1 MSKFPFIC
9 GIIGKKLYLLLL
21 LALTL
26 ILHGILK
33 FEIILG
39 FDAKSAINNPGL
51 INNLQ
56 SITNLQVINDLG
68 GNILQMLSI
77 FIPCIFK
84 FKGKSK
90 NSTKKCTKANFKDYF
105 ILSLII
111 LLIIG
116 IEILLQRFNKYDI
129 IINFTYIS
137 LCFQMIFYILSS
149 IIILKAKYYIHNI
162 ISSILFCIFSVI
174 NDLILDNFKI
184 IEPIS
189 LLSLLPNLVDD
200 LLCCYMKYLIDK
212 RFHSYWNILFFIG
225 LFYFLFILIDFIII
239 IINDPYNN
247 YIFKAIKMT
256 EIKYI
261 VLNFFLDAILKQFL
275 RLLLTL
281 IILEYFS
288 LNHVLISHLLYRI
301 VISIYLYL
309 YESIIKL
316 THILTDKNYLLFL
329 IPAFFQII
337 SLLFY
342 LEILEFN
349 FCNLNRNTKRNIMLR
364 EEEEMLLRNNSIA
377 REIEVE
383 VDKDLIVKNPQEKK
397 DLELYDIIDN
407 SEEKENGSEN

>member
-9 GIIGKKLYLLLL
+9 GIVGKKLYLLLL
-21 LALTL
+21 LAFTL
-26 ILHGILK
+26 ILYGILRI
-33 FEIILG
+33 EIIQG
-39 FDAKSAINNPGL
+39 FDSKSLINNPDINNKSITGLQL
-51 INNLQ
+51 INN
-56 SITNLQVINDLG
+56 LG

-212 RFHSYWNILFFIG
+212 KYHSIWNILFFLG
-225 LFYFLFILIDFIII
+225 LFFFIFNLIDFIII

-247 YIFKAIKMT
+247 YIFKAIKIT
-256 EIKYI
+256 GTKYI
-261 VLNFFLDAILKQFL
+261 ILNFFLDAILNQFL
-275 RLLLTL
+275 RMLLTL

-288 LNHVLISHLLYRI
+288 LNHVLISLLLFRI
-301 VISIYLYL
+301 AISIYLHELIFKFIIILVDKKYL
-309 YESIIKL
+309 F
-316 THILTDKNYLLFL
+316 FL

-349 FCNLNRNTKRNIMLR
+349 FCNLNRNTKRNIILR
-364 EEEEMLLRNNSIA
+364 EEEEMLLRNNTNAS
-377 REIEVE
+377 EIEVE
-383 VDKDLIVKNPQEKK
+383 IDKDLIVKNPQEKK
-397 DLELYDIIDN
+397 DLELYDMIDD
-407 SEEKENGSEN
+407 SEEKENDSEN

>member
-9 GIIGKKLYLLLL
+9 GIVGKKLYLLLL
-21 LALTL
+21 LAFTL
-26 ILHGILK
+26 ILYGILRI
-33 FEIILG
+33 EIIQG
-39 FDAKSAINNPGL
+39 FDSKSLINNPDINNKSITGLQL
-51 INNLQ
+51 INN
-56 SITNLQVINDLG
+56 LG

-212 RFHSYWNILFFIG
+212 KYHSIWNILFFLG
-225 LFYFLFILIDFIII
+225 LFFFIFNLIDFIII

-247 YIFKAIKMT
+247 YIFKAMKIT
-256 EIKYI
+256 GTKYI
-261 VLNFFLDAILKQFL
+261 ILNFFLDAILNQFL
-275 RLLLTL
+275 RMLLTL

-288 LNHVLISHLLYRI
+288 LNHVLISLLLFRI
-301 VISIYLYL
+301 AISIYLHELIFKFIIILVDKKYL
-309 YESIIKL
+309 F
-316 THILTDKNYLLFL
+316 FL

-342 LEILEFN
+342 LEIFEFN

-364 EEEEMLLRNNSIA
+364 EEEEMLLRNNTNAS
-377 REIEVE
+377 EIEVE
-383 VDKDLIVKNPQEKK
+383 IDKDLIVKNPQEKK
-397 DLELYDIIDN
+397 DLELYDMIDD
-407 SEEKENGSEN
+407 SEEKENDSEN

>member
-9 GIIGKKLYLLLL
+9 GIVGKKLYLLLL
-21 LALTL
+21 LAFTL
-26 ILHGILK
+26 ILYGILRI
-33 FEIILG
+33 EIIQG
-39 FDAKSAINNPGL
+39 FDSKSLINNPD
-51 INNLQ
+51 INNK
-56 SITNLQVINDLG
+56 SITGLQRINNLG
-68 GNILQMLSI
+68 GNIFQMLSI

-129 IINFTYIS
+129 KINFTYIS

-212 RFHSYWNILFFIG
+212 KYHSIWNILFFLG
-225 LFYFLFILIDFIII
+225 LFFFIFNLIDFIII

-247 YIFKAIKMT
+247 YIFKAIKT
-256 EIKYI
+256 TGTKYI

-288 LNHVLISHLLYRI
+288 LNHVLISLLLFRI
-301 VISIYLYL
+301 AISIYLHELIFKFIIILVDKKYL
-309 YESIIKL
+309 F
-316 THILTDKNYLLFL
+316 FL
-329 IPAFFQII
+329 IPAFFQIL

-342 LEILEFN
+342 LEIFEFN

-364 EEEEMLLRNNSIA
+364 EEEEMLLRNNTNAS
-377 REIEVE
+377 EIEVE
-383 VDKDLIVKNPQEKK
+383 IDKDLIVKNPQEKK
-397 DLELYDIIDN
+397 DLELYDMIDD
-407 SEEKENGSEN
+407 SEEKENDSEN

>member
-9 GIIGKKLYLLLL
+9 GIVGKKLYLLLL
-21 LALTL
+21 LAFTL
-26 ILHGILK
+26 ILYGILRI
-33 FEIILG
+33 EIIQG
-39 FDAKSAINNPGL
+39 FDSKSLINNPDINNKSITGLQL
-51 INNLQ
+51 INN
-56 SITNLQVINDLG
+56 LG

-174 NDLILDNFKI
+174 IDLILDNFTI

-212 RFHSYWNILFFIG
+212 KYHSIWNILFFLG
-225 LFYFLFILIDFIII
+225 LFFFIFNLIDFIII

-247 YIFKAIKMT
+247 YIFKAMKIT
-256 EIKYI
+256 GTKYI
-261 VLNFFLDAILKQFL
+261 ILNFFLDAILKQFL

-288 LNHVLISHLLYRI
+288 LNHVLISLLLFRI
-301 VISIYLYL
+301 AISIYLHELIFKFIIILVDKKYL
-309 YESIIKL
+309 F
-316 THILTDKNYLLFL
+316 FL

-342 LEILEFN
+342 LEIFEFN

-364 EEEEMLLRNNSIA
+364 EEEEMLLRNNTNAS
-377 REIEVE
+377 EIEVE
-383 VDKDLIVKNPQEKK
+383 IDKDLIVKNPQEKK
-397 DLELYDIIDN
+397 DLELYDMIDD
-407 SEEKENGSEN
+407 SEEKENDSEN

>member
-9 GIIGKKLYLLLL
+9 GIVGKKLYLLLL
-21 LALTL
+21 LAFTL
-26 ILHGILK
+26 ILYGILRI
-33 FEIILG
+33 EIIQG
-39 FDAKSAINNPGL
+39 FDSKSLINNPDINNKSITGLQL
-51 INNLQ
+51 INN
-56 SITNLQVINDLG
+56 LG

-212 RFHSYWNILFFIG
+212 KYHSIWNILFFLG
-225 LFYFLFILIDFIII
+225 LFFFIFNLIDFIII

-247 YIFKAIKMT
+247 YIFKAMKIT
-256 EIKYI
+256 GTKYI
-261 VLNFFLDAILKQFL
+261 ILNFFLDAILNQFL
-275 RLLLTL
+275 RMLLTL

-288 LNHVLISHLLYRI
+288 LNHVLISLLLFRI
-301 VISIYLYL
+301 AISIYLHELIFKFIIILVDKKYL
-309 YESIIKL
+309 F
-316 THILTDKNYLLFL
+316 FL
-329 IPAFFQII
+329 IPAFFQIL

-342 LEILEFN
+342 LEIFEFN

-364 EEEEMLLRNNSIA
+364 EEEEMLLRNNTNVS
-377 REIEVE
+377 EIEVE
-383 VDKDLIVKNPQEKK
+383 IDKDLIVKNPQEKK
-397 DLELYDIIDN
+397 DLELYDMIDD
-407 SEEKENGSEN
+407 SEEKENDSEN

>member
-9 GIIGKKLYLLLL
+9 GIVGKKLYLLLL
-21 LALTL
+21 LAFTL
-26 ILHGILK
+26 ILYGILRI
-33 FEIILG
+33 EIIQG
-39 FDAKSAINNPGL
+39 FDSKSLINNPDINNKSITGLQL
-51 INNLQ
+51 INN
-56 SITNLQVINDLG
+56 LG

-149 IIILKAKYYIHNI
+149 IIILKTKYYIHNI

-212 RFHSYWNILFFIG
+212 KYHSIWNILFFLG
-225 LFYFLFILIDFIII
+225 LFFFIFNLIDFIII

-247 YIFKAIKMT
+247 YIFKAIKIT
-256 EIKYI
+256 GTKYI
-261 VLNFFLDAILKQFL
+261 ILNFFLDAILNQFL
-275 RLLLTL
+275 RMLLTL

-288 LNHVLISHLLYRI
+288 LNHVLISLLLFRI
-301 VISIYLYL
+301 AISIYLHELIFKFIIILVDKKYL
-309 YESIIKL
+309 F
-316 THILTDKNYLLFL
+316 FL
-329 IPAFFQII
+329 IPAFFQIL

-342 LEILEFN
+342 LEIFEFN

-364 EEEEMLLRNNSIA
+364 EEEEMLLRNNTNVS
-377 REIEVE
+377 EIEVE
-383 VDKDLIVKNPQEKK
+383 IDKDLIVKNPQEKK
-397 DLELYDIIDN
+397 DLELYDMIDD
-407 SEEKENGSEN
+407 SEEKENDSEN

>member
-9 GIIGKKLYLLLL
+9 GIVGKKLYLLLL
-21 LALTL
+21 LAFTL
-26 ILHGILK
+26 ILYGILRI
-33 FEIILG
+33 EIIQG
-39 FDAKSAINNPGL
+39 FDSKSLINNPDINNKSITGLQL
-51 INNLQ
+51 INN
-56 SITNLQVINDLG
+56 LG

-212 RFHSYWNILFFIG
+212 KYHSIWNILFFLG
-225 LFYFLFILIDFIII
+225 LFFFLFNLITFIII

-247 YIFKAIKMT
+247 YIFKAMKIT
-256 EIKYI
+256 GTKYI
-261 VLNFFLDAILKQFL
+261 ILNFFLDAILNQFL
-275 RLLLTL
+275 RMLLTL

-288 LNHVLISHLLYRI
+288 LNHVLISLLLFRI
-301 VISIYLYL
+301 AISIYLHELIFKFIIILVDKKYL
-309 YESIIKL
+309 F
-316 THILTDKNYLLFL
+316 FL

-342 LEILEFN
+342 LEIFEFN

-364 EEEEMLLRNNSIA
+364 EEEEMLLRNNTNAS
-377 REIEVE
+377 EIEVE
-383 VDKDLIVKNPQEKK
+383 IDKDLIVKNPQDKK
-397 DLELYDIIDN
+397 DLELYDMIDD
-407 SEEKENGSEN
+407 SEEKENDSEN

>member
-9 GIIGKKLYLLLL
+9 GIVGKKLYLLLL

-26 ILHGILK
+26 ILYNILR

-56 SITNLQVINDLG
+56 SITDLQVINNLG

-111 LLIIG
+111 FLIIG
-116 IEILLQRFNKYDI
+116 IETLLQRFNKYDI
-129 IINFTYIS
+129 KINFTYIS

-149 IIILKAKYYIHNI
+149 IIILKTKYYIHNI

-212 RFHSYWNILFFIG
+212 KYHSIWNILFFLG
-225 LFYFLFILIDFIII
+225 LFFFIFNLIDFIII

-247 YIFKAIKMT
+247 YIFKAMKIT
-256 EIKYI
+256 GTKYI
-261 VLNFFLDAILKQFL
+261 ILNFFLDAILNQFL
-275 RLLLTL
+275 RMLLTL

-288 LNHVLISHLLYRI
+288 LNHVLISLLLFRI
-301 VISIYLYL
+301 AISIYLHELIFKFIIILVDKKYL
-309 YESIIKL
+309 F
-316 THILTDKNYLLFL
+316 FL

-342 LEILEFN
+342 LEIFEFN

-364 EEEEMLLRNNSIA
+364 EEEEMLLRNNTNVS
-377 REIEVE
+377 EIEVE
-383 VDKDLIVKNPQEKK
+383 IDKDLIVKNPQEKK
-397 DLELYDIIDN
+397 DLELYDMIDD
-407 SEEKENGSEN
+407 SEEKENDSEN

>member
-1 MSKFPFIC
+1 MSKFPIIF

-26 ILHGILK
+26 ILYNILR

-39 FDAKSAINNPGL
+39 CAKSAINNPGL

-56 SITNLQVINDLG
+56 SIIDLQVINDLG

-111 LLIIG
+111 FLIIG
-116 IEILLQRFNKYDI
+116 IETLLQRFNKYDI
-129 IINFTYIS
+129 RINFTYIS

-149 IIILKAKYYIHNI
+149 IIILKTKYYIHNI

-174 NDLILDNFKI
+174 IDLILDNFTI

-225 LFYFLFILIDFIII
+225 LFYFLFILINFIII

-301 VISIYLYL
+301 VISIYLY
-309 YESIIKL
+309 ESTIKL
-316 THILTDKNYLLFL
+316 THITDKNYLLFL

-342 LEILEFN
+342 LEIFEFN

-364 EEEEMLLRNNSIA
+364 EEEEMLLRNKSIA
-377 REIEVE
+377 SEIEVE
-383 VDKDLIVKNPQEKK
+383 VDKDLIVKYPQEKK

>member
-9 GIIGKKLYLLLL
+9 GIVGKKLYLLLL
-21 LALTL
+21 LAFTL
-26 ILHGILK
+26 ILYGILRI
-33 FEIILG
+33 EIIQG
-39 FDAKSAINNPGL
+39 FDSKSLINNPDINNKSITGLQL
-51 INNLQ
+51 INN
-56 SITNLQVINDLG
+56 LG

-212 RFHSYWNILFFIG
+212 KYHSIWNILFFLG
-225 LFYFLFILIDFIII
+225 LFFFIFNLIDFIII

-247 YIFKAIKMT
+247 YIFKAMKIT
-256 EIKYI
+256 GTKYI
-261 VLNFFLDAILKQFL
+261 ILNFFLDAILNQFL
-275 RLLLTL
+275 RMLLTL

-288 LNHVLISHLLYRI
+288 LNHVLISLLLFRI
-301 VISIYLYL
+301 AISIYLHELIFKFIIILVDKKYL
-309 YESIIKL
+309 F
-316 THILTDKNYLLFL
+316 FL

-364 EEEEMLLRNNSIA
+364 EEEEMLLRNNTNVS
-377 REIEVE
+377 EIEVE
-383 VDKDLIVKNPQEKK
+383 IDKDLIVKNPQEKK
-397 DLELYDIIDN
+397 DLELYDMIDD
-407 SEEKENGSEN
+407 SEEKENDSEN

>member
-9 GIIGKKLYLLLL
+9 GIVGKKLYLLLL
-21 LALTL
+21 LAFTL
-26 ILHGILK
+26 ILYGILRI
-33 FEIILG
+33 EIIQG
-39 FDAKSAINNPGL
+39 FDSKSLINNPDINNKSITGLQL
-51 INNLQ
+51 INN
-56 SITNLQVINDLG
+56 LG

-212 RFHSYWNILFFIG
+212 KYHSIWNILFFLG
-225 LFYFLFILIDFIII
+225 LFFFIFNLIDFIII

-247 YIFKAIKMT
+247 YIFKAIKIT
-256 EIKYI
+256 GTKYI
-261 VLNFFLDAILKQFL
+261 ILNFFLDAILNQFL
-275 RLLLTL
+275 RMLLTL

-288 LNHVLISHLLYRI
+288 LNHVLISLLLFRI
-301 VISIYLYL
+301 AISIYLHELIFKFIIILVDKKYL
-309 YESIIKL
+309 F
-316 THILTDKNYLLFL
+316 FL

-342 LEILEFN
+342 LEIFEFN

-364 EEEEMLLRNNSIA
+364 EEEEMLLRNNTNVS
-377 REIEVE
+377 EIEVE

>member
-9 GIIGKKLYLLLL
+9 GIVGKKLYLLLL
-21 LALTL
+21 LAFTL
-26 ILHGILK
+26 ILYGILRI
-33 FEIILG
+33 EIIQG
-39 FDAKSAINNPGL
+39 FDSKSLINNPDINNKSITGLQL
-51 INNLQ
+51 INN
-56 SITNLQVINDLG
+56 LG

-212 RFHSYWNILFFIG
+212 KYHSIWNILFFLG
-225 LFYFLFILIDFIII
+225 LFFFIFNLIDFIII

-247 YIFKAIKMT
+247 YIFKAMKIT
-256 EIKYI
+256 GTKYI
-261 VLNFFLDAILKQFL
+261 ILNFFLDAILNQFL
-275 RLLLTL
+275 RMLLTL

-288 LNHVLISHLLYRI
+288 LNHVLISLLLFRI
-301 VISIYLYL
+301 AISIYLHELIFKFIIILVDKKYL
-309 YESIIKL
+309 F
-316 THILTDKNYLLFL
+316 FL

-364 EEEEMLLRNNSIA
+364 EEEEMLLRNNTNAS
-377 REIEVE
+377 EIEVE
-383 VDKDLIVKNPQEKK
+383 IDKDLIVKNPQDKK
-397 DLELYDIIDN
+397 DLELYDMIDD
-407 SEEKENGSEN
+407 SEEKENDSENFY

>member
-9 GIIGKKLYLLLL
+9 GIVGKKLYLLLL
-21 LALTL
+21 LAFTL
-26 ILHGILK
+26 ILYGILRI
-33 FEIILG
+33 EIIQG
-39 FDAKSAINNPGL
+39 FDSKSLINNPDINNKSITGLQL
-51 INNLQ
+51 INN
-56 SITNLQVINDLG
+56 LG

-212 RFHSYWNILFFIG
+212 KYHSIWNILFFLG
-225 LFYFLFILIDFIII
+225 LFFFIFNLIDFIII

-247 YIFKAIKMT
+247 YIFKAMKIT
-256 EIKYI
+256 GTKYI
-261 VLNFFLDAILKQFL
+261 ILNFFLDAILNQFL
-275 RLLLTL
+275 RMLLTL

-288 LNHVLISHLLYRI
+288 LNHVLISRLLFRI
-301 VISIYLYL
+301 AISIYLHELIFKFIIILVDKKYL
-309 YESIIKL
+309 F
-316 THILTDKNYLLFL
+316 FL
-329 IPAFFQII
+329 IPAFFQIL

-364 EEEEMLLRNNSIA
+364 EEEEMLLRNNTNVS
-377 REIEVE
+377 EIEVE
-383 VDKDLIVKNPQEKK
+383 IDKDLIVKNPQEKK
-397 DLELYDIIDN
+397 DLELYDMIDD
-407 SEEKENGSEN
+407 SEEKENDSEN

>member
-9 GIIGKKLYLLLL
+9 GIVGKKLYLLLL
-21 LALTL
+21 LAFTL
-26 ILHGILK
+26 ILYGILRI
-33 FEIILG
+33 EIIQG
-39 FDAKSAINNPGL
+39 FDSKSLINNPDINNKSITGLQL
-51 INNLQ
+51 INN
-56 SITNLQVINDLG
+56 LG

-212 RFHSYWNILFFIG
+212 KYHSIWNILFFLG
-225 LFYFLFILIDFIII
+225 LFFFIFNLIDFIII

-247 YIFKAIKMT
+247 YIFKAIKIT
-256 EIKYI
+256 GTKYI
-261 VLNFFLDAILKQFL
+261 ILNFFLDAILNQFL
-275 RLLLTL
+275 RMLLTL

-288 LNHVLISHLLYRI
+288 LNHVLISLLLFRI
-301 VISIYLYL
+301 AISIYLHELIFKFIIILVDKKYL
-309 YESIIKL
+309 F
-316 THILTDKNYLLFL
+316 FL

-364 EEEEMLLRNNSIA
+364 EEEEMLLRNNTNVS
-377 REIEVE
+377 EIEVE
-383 VDKDLIVKNPQEKK
+383 IDKDLIVKNPQEKK
-397 DLELYDIIDN
+397 DLELYDMIDD
-407 SEEKENGSEN
+407 SEEKENDSEN

>member
-9 GIIGKKLYLLLL
+9 GIVGKKLYLLLL
-21 LALTL
+21 LAFTL
-26 ILHGILK
+26 ILYGILRI
-33 FEIILG
+33 EIIQG
-39 FDAKSAINNPGL
+39 FDSKSLINNPDINNKSITGLQL
-51 INNLQ
+51 INN
-56 SITNLQVINDLG
+56 LG

-129 IINFTYIS
+129 KINFTYIS

-212 RFHSYWNILFFIG
+212 KYHSIWNILFFLG
-225 LFYFLFILIDFIII
+225 LFFFLFNLITFIII

-247 YIFKAIKMT
+247 YIFKAIKIT
-256 EIKYI
+256 GTKYI
-261 VLNFFLDAILKQFL
+261 ILNFFLDAILNQFL
-275 RLLLTL
+275 RMLLTL

-288 LNHVLISHLLYRI
+288 LNHVLISLLLFRI
-301 VISIYLYL
+301 AISIYLHELIFKFIIILVDKKYL
-309 YESIIKL
+309 F
-316 THILTDKNYLLFL
+316 FL

-342 LEILEFN
+342 LEILEYN
-349 FCNLNRNTKRNIMLR
+349 FCNLNRNTRRNIMLR
-364 EEEEMLLRNNSIA
+364 EEEEMLLRNNTNVS
-377 REIEVE
+377 EIEVE
-383 VDKDLIVKNPQEKK
+383 IDKDLIVKNPQEKK
-397 DLELYDIIDN
+397 DLELYDMIDD
-407 SEEKENGSEN
+407 SEEKENDSEN

>member
-9 GIIGKKLYLLLL
+9 GIVGKKLYLLLL
-21 LALTL
+21 LAFTL
-26 ILHGILK
+26 ILYGILRI
-33 FEIILG
+33 EIIQG
-39 FDAKSAINNPGL
+39 FDSKSLINNPDINNKSITGLQL
-51 INNLQ
+51 INN
-56 SITNLQVINDLG
+56 LG

-212 RFHSYWNILFFIG
+212 KYHSIWNILFFLG
-225 LFYFLFILIDFIII
+225 LFFFLFNLITFIII

-247 YIFKAIKMT
+247 YIFKAMKIT
-256 EIKYI
+256 GTKYI
-261 VLNFFLDAILKQFL
+261 ILNFFLDAILNQFL
-275 RLLLTL
+275 RMLLTL

-288 LNHVLISHLLYRI
+288 LNHVLISLLLFRI
-301 VISIYLYL
+301 AISIYLHELIFKFIIILVDKKYL
-309 YESIIKL
+309 F
-316 THILTDKNYLLFL
+316 FL

-364 EEEEMLLRNNSIA
+364 EEEEMLLRNNTNAS
-377 REIEVE
+377 EIEVE
-383 VDKDLIVKNPQEKK
+383 IDKDLIVKNPQEKK
-397 DLELYDIIDN
+397 DLELYDMIDD
-407 SEEKENGSEN
+407 SEEKENDSEN

>member
-9 GIIGKKLYLLLL
+9 GIVGKKLYLLLL
-21 LALTL
+21 LAFTL
-26 ILHGILK
+26 ILYGILRI
-33 FEIILG
+33 EIIQG
-39 FDAKSAINNPGL
+39 FDSKSLINNPDINNKSITGLQL
-51 INNLQ
+51 INN
-56 SITNLQVINDLG
+56 LG

-212 RFHSYWNILFFIG
+212 KYHSIWNILFFLG
-225 LFYFLFILIDFIII
+225 LFFFIFNLIDFIII

-247 YIFKAIKMT
+247 YIFKAIKIT
-256 EIKYI
+256 GTKYI
-261 VLNFFLDAILKQFL
+261 ILNFFLDAILNQFL
-275 RLLLTL
+275 RMLLTL

-288 LNHVLISHLLYRI
+288 LNHVLISLLLFRI
-301 VISIYLYL
+301 AISIYLHELIFKFIIILVDKKYL
-309 YESIIKL
+309 F
-316 THILTDKNYLLFL
+316 FL

-342 LEILEFN
+342 LEIFEFN
-349 FCNLNRNTKRNIMLR
+349 FCNLNKNTKRNIMLR
-364 EEEEMLLRNNSIA
+364 EEEEMLLRNNTNVS
-377 REIEVE
+377 EIEVE
-383 VDKDLIVKNPQEKK
+383 IDKDLIVKNPQEKK
-397 DLELYDIIDN
+397 DLELYDMIDD
-407 SEEKENGSEN
+407 SEEKENDSEN

>member
-1 MSKFPFIC
+1 MSKFPIIF

-174 NDLILDNFKI
+174 IDLILDNFTI

-212 RFHSYWNILFFIG
+212 KYHSIWNILFFLG
-225 LFYFLFILIDFIII
+225 LFFFIFNLIDFIII

-301 VISIYLYL
+301 AISIYLHELIFKFIIILVDKKYL
-309 YESIIKL
+309 F
-316 THILTDKNYLLFL
+316 FL

-342 LEILEFN
+342 LEIFEFN

-364 EEEEMLLRNNSIA
+364 EEEEMLLRNNTNAS
-377 REIEVE
+377 EIEVE
-383 VDKDLIVKNPQEKK
+383 IDKDLIVKNPQDKR
-397 DLELYDIIDN
+397 DLELCDMTDN
-407 SEEKENGSEN
+407 TEEKENDSEN

>member
-1 MSKFPFIC
+1 MSKFPIIF

-26 ILHGILK
+26 ILHGVLR
-33 FEIILG
+33 FESILG
-39 FDAKSAINNPGL
+39 FDAKSAVNNPGL

-56 SITNLQVINDLG
+56 SITDLQVINNLG
-68 GNILQMLSI
+68 GNILEMLSI

-116 IEILLQRFNKYDI
+116 IEILLQRFDKYDI
-129 IINFTYIS
+129 KINFTYIS

-212 RFHSYWNILFFIG
+212 KYHSIWNILFFLG
-225 LFYFLFILIDFIII
+225 LFFFIFNLIDFIII

-247 YIFKAIKMT
+247 YIFKAMKIT
-256 EIKYI
+256 GTKYI
-261 VLNFFLDAILKQFL
+261 ILNFFLDAILNQFL
-275 RLLLTL
+275 RMLLTL

-288 LNHVLISHLLYRI
+288 LNHVLISLLLFRI
-301 VISIYLYL
+301 AISIYLHELIFKFIIILVDKKYL
-309 YESIIKL
+309 F
-316 THILTDKNYLLFL
+316 FL

-364 EEEEMLLRNNSIA
+364 EEEEMLLRNNTNVS
-377 REIEVE
+377 EIEVE
-383 VDKDLIVKNPQEKK
+383 IDKDLIVKNPQEKK
-397 DLELYDIIDN
+397 DLELYDMIDD
-407 SEEKENGSEN
+407 SEEKENDSEN